1 MHSEGAAGRS
11 TSARGIGAPL
21 SRGAM
26 IDPYAQAHGAPFHAR
41 LNTASPEVFGRGLV
55 TGTGRVNEAVSQPIT
70 EKASGTQLRG

>member
-1 MHSEGAAGRS
+1 MGRS

-26 IDPYAQAHGAPFHAR
+26 IDPYAQAHGAPFRAR

-70 EKASGTQLRG
+70 EKGSDT